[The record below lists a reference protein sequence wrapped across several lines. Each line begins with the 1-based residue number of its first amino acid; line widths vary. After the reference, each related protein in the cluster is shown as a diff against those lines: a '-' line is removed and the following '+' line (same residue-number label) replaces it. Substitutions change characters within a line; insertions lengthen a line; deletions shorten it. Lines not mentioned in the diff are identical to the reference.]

1 VANQEELK
9 RRIEAFIQ
17 KGGQVLASSR
27 KLSSKSSASTLDASA
42 FNHWKTQ
49 SLSFLMQLRGADD
62 VYTTRFEKE
71 VQNRYESDVKS
82 GIGVLKALY
91 EDLDFASQVPYNA
104 PSAQTNNVFVVH
116 GHDEEMK
123 QAIARTLARLG
134 LQPIILHEQPNQG
147 KTLIEKFERRADVQF
162 AAILLSPDDM
172 GYVKTASADHAQARP
187 RQNVILELGY
197 FVGKLTKERVF
208 ALKREG
214 DLELPN
220 DIAGLV
226 YTPYDAAGH
235 WRFELVRELKAAG
248 YTVDAN
254 SLI

>member
-1 VANQEELK
+1 LSSFE
-9 RRIEAFIQ
+9 R
-17 KGGQVLASSR
+17 KGGQVLATSR
-27 KLSSKSSASTLDASA
+27 KLSSKSSASILDASA

-49 SLSFLMQLRGADD
+49 LLSFLMQLRGADD

-71 VQNRYESDVKS
+71 VQDRYESDVKS

-91 EDLDFASQVPYNA
+91 EDLDFAPQVPYNA

-123 QAIARTLARLG
+123 RAIARTLSRLG
-134 LQPIILHEQPNQG
+134 LQPLILHEQPNQG
-147 KTLIEKFERRADVQF
+147 KTLIEKFERSADVQF
-162 AAILLSPDDM
+162 AVILLSPDDL
-172 GYVKTASADHAQARP
+172 GYVKTVSSEHARARP

-197 FVGKLTKERVF
+197 FGGKLTRERVF

-248 YTVDAN
+248 SAVDAK